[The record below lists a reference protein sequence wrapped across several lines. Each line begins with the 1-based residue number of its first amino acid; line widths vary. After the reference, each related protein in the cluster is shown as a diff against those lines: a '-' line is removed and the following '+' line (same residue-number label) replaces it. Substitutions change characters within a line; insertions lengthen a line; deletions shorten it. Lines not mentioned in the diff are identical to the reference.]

1 MKKLMKLLLSLV
13 LMSLFVLPVL
23 GASDVNAEE
32 QKVLDK
38 LTAGVT
44 IDGKTVD
51 LSAEE
56 LNLAKN
62 FFMRDE
68 IDLTAAD
75 VAGLLTAID
84 AAAKIMQDAKVSDIT
99 KLSTDD
105 KLALLKVAQDAVA
118 AVESVELTFAYDFD
132 TNIAQILGAEGVV
145 LAESTVTTESTVIK
159 DTANNLSVTWILL
172 GALSLVIIGGVGVA
186 GKKGL
191 LNNA

>member
-1 MKKLMKLLLSLV
+1 MKKLISVLLSLV
-13 LMSLFVLPVL
+13 LLSLFALPVL

-32 QKVLDK
+32 QKILDK
-38 LTAGVT
+38 LAAGVT
-44 IDGKTVD
+44 IDGKLVT

-84 AAAKIMQDAKVSDIT
+84 EVAAILKDADVTNVTD
-99 KLSTDD
+99 LSSSD
-105 KLALLKVAQDAVA
+105 KLAIVAIVEAAVA
-118 AVESVELTFAYDFD
+118 AVESVELTFSYDFD
-132 TNIAQILGAEGVV
+132 TNIAQVLGAGGVV
-145 LAESTVTTESTVIK
+145 LAESTLTAESTVIK
-159 DTANNLSVTWILL
+159 DTANNLSMTWILL
-172 GALSLVIIGGVGVA
+172 GALSLIVIGGVAVA

>member
-32 QKVLDK
+32 QKLLDK

-44 IDGKTVD
+44 IDGKTVA

-68 IDLTAAD
+68 IDLTADD

-99 KLSTDD
+99 ALTTDD
-105 KLALLKVAQDAVA
+105 KVALLKVAQDAVA

>member
-44 IDGKTVD
+44 IDGKTVA

-118 AVESVELTFAYDFD
+118 AIESVELTFAYDFD
-132 TNIAQILGAEGVV
+132 TNIAQILGAGGVV

>member
-1 MKKLMKLLLSLV
+1 MKKMMKLLLSLV

-44 IDGKTVD
+44 IDGKTVA

-84 AAAKIMQDAKVSDIT
+84 AAAKIMQDAKVSDVT

>member
-1 MKKLMKLLLSLV
+1 MKKMMKLLLSLV

-56 LNLAKN
+56 LNLAKS

-84 AAAKIMQDAKVSDIT
+84 AAAKIMQDAKVSDVT